1 VSNEEARGR
10 NAVSPVKM
18 QIITVLKDS
27 GELSMNDL
35 VQRVRQSSQVSAADV
50 KAVVLPMIS
59 SESIE
64 LTPDL
69 KLRLH
74 ERL

>member
-1 VSNEEARGR
+1 
-10 NAVSPVKM
+10 M

>member
-1 VSNEEARGR
+1 M
-10 NAVSPVKM
+10 SPVKM